1 MEPPSPLSFP
11 HLAQLAA
18 RVERA
23 GFAVRGAIH
32 PPAGEAL
39 SEHPLPD
46 IGGAPPSTIVFL
58 GNVGPAMW
66 EAFQRARD
74 EDPSLAGLDDW
85 TRDVVSSLAAE
96 LGARPLFPFDGPPY
110 WPFQRWAQLAEPV
123 YPSPLGVLIHPTYG
137 LWHAYRAALL
147 FAQRIGIEPPRRAA
161 APSPCDACAERPC
174 LRACPAGA
182 FSPAGYD
189 VPACVAH
196 LRSAPEPACI
206 TSSCLARRAC
216 PVGHDYI
223 YPAPQREHHMR
234 AFLRVWSGPPTI
246 G

>member
-1 MEPPSPLSFP
+1 METPSPPSFT
-11 HLAQLAA
+11 HLARLVE

-23 GFAVRGAIH
+23 GLAVRGAIDL
-32 PPAGEAL
+32 PAGESVSA
-39 SEHPLPD
+39 HPLPD
-46 IGGAPPSTIVFL
+46 IDGAPATTIVLL

-74 EDPSLAGLDDW
+74 SAPALSGLDDW
-85 TRDVVSSLAAE
+85 TRGVVTTLAVE

-147 FAQRIGIEPPRRAA
+147 LARRLDAPPRDE
-161 APSPCDACAERPC
+161 APSPCDACVDRPC

-196 LRSAPEPACI
+196 LRGAPEPACM

-234 AFLRVWSGPPTI
+234 AFLRQWSGPPTI